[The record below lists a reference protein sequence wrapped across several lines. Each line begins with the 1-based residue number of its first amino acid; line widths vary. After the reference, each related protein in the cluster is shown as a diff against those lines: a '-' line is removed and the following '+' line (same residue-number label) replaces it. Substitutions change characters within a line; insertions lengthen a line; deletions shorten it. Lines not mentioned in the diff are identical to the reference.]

1 MAAGIAY
8 CAIGLISMAV
18 LPTAAAK
25 LHRPITTRRAQPRQL
40 YDAIQSSSCAQL
52 SECLEDQGHQQPS
65 ATVNKATTTAALV
78 TSELTFASPAVSRFS
93 ILRCL
98 TRSPQSS
105 ILCCSLHRGP
115 FGGALT
121 GNCLD
126 EGFMEF
132 THHDRRQPSRP
143 QELCPFATQKARF
156 RRISDLSA
164 PIDPKPRRGHVVNG
178 SKEDAK
184 VRRTSQDIR
193 VFWFFSSEKS
203 FFF

>member
-1 MAAGIAY
+1 MCGIGNDLMAAGIAY

-143 QELCPFATQKARF
+143 RPCDKNSVRSRPKRPDFVESATSLPQLTQSPAE
-156 RRISDLSA
+156 A
-164 PIDPKPRRGHVVNG
+164 M
-178 SKEDAK
+178 
-184 VRRTSQDIR
+184 
-193 VFWFFSSEKS
+193 
-203 FFF
+203 